1 MAFLPSGYPALGLD
15 PSATHAISTSWW
27 NLDRSLNALIEGI
40 NGRISSRAY
49 STTEGDGNSKNDD
62 TIGGFAWNAHGRRRR
77 VVKFWR
83 NGERRKDL
91 AELCRRGM
99 GQVTLDYVSGCLK
112 ETAVPRF
119 QRAIKEA
126 ASIGEGGGRGG
137 NGAGRG
143 TKKGGKQHRQKEAA
157 RKLLLALN
165 ELCAVKH
172 AFTLVLADVAAD
184 VARCHAKYGVEDTW
198 GHPWAQVGG
207 AEEEEEEEEEE
218 GEVGQEE
225 GKEVGEAEGEE
236 EENEKEESGEDRGA
250 GEEEEWGGEEGGAV
264 EELRESMQ
272 AMLVNATPPQLYD
285 ISTRYASTFFPAR
298 THAHA
303 CMAGLLQEFLS
314 SRFKDVSECMR
325 PFYSEDDDEE
335 EEDGEEEDEEDDE
348 EEVEEGEGEEEE
360 AEDLEESAEK
370 LHSTPVVTSAT
381 PVVATATA
389 GGERYHQHPVSGAEQ
404 ETLAA
409 VLDGLLGTAGEGE
422 EGWGGEDAA
431 YGDGGGSGEGENADS
446 PVCWAG
452 RLEGRM
458 GRAWV
463 WRVQQVMR
471 ALGFSGLSF
480 LSHAVLSAVLLA
492 RLKAHVHASAGAV
505 FDRRI
510 LLRLH
515 RWLQVT
521 ALPFVT
527 ITTCTVTTKASTTGI
542 STSRG
547 DASAI
552 SSCSSR
558 VSDPISAAH
567 LRQWHAWLRHVA
579 GRELCAVR
587 TGQLFDIIVDYPDST
602 PALLDL
608 KDCLENG
615 GGSSLRGAMG
625 GEGAGLGRE
634 GGSGGGGI
642 GGVGNAYG
650 RLVASFRAALANRL
664 LTAGASTADILQ
676 QYVSAIRALRLVD
689 PSGVVLEAV
698 SEPIR
703 QYLRGRKDTIRCI
716 MTLLTQHP
724 SAAPGGAI
732 KAAADVADDVA
743 GEAGDPGDLS
753 LLEELSRA
761 AEGGEGEMGGSG
773 EGEEEGAGL
782 GEDLSAAYA
791 AAERWQP
798 DPIDADPWQSSGQ
811 AQRARDIVRV
821 LAGVFG
827 LAARPDRCRPL
838 AVVRAGTEDEGH
850 SARAGGV
857 PIDADPWQS
866 TGQAQRARDIVRVLA
881 GVWQPDPIDAD
892 PSDLMP
898 TAALLHEHSLM
909 PTAALLHEHSLMPT
923 AALLHEHSL
932 MPTAALL
939 HEHSLMPTAALLHE
953 HSLMPTAA
961 LLHEHSLM
969 PTAALLHE
977 HSLMPTAALLHE
989 HSLMPTAALLHEH
1002 SLMPTAALLH
1012 EHSLMPTAAL
1022 LHEHSLMP
1030 TAALLHEH
1038 SLMPTAALL
1047 HEHSLMPTAAL
1058 LHEHSLMPTAALLH
1072 EHNPIDADP
1081 WQSSGQ
1087 AQRARDIVRVLAG
1100 VFGSREVLLGEYRGM
1115 LAERLVGH
1123 AGYDTDRDVRTL
1135 ELLKLRF
1142 GESNLHACEV
1152 MLRDMADSK
1161 RINGNV
1167 KAAMRKAR
1175 EEARD
1180 LAEARSNIARSKAIM
1195 RRRGLSV
1202 VGTGRGA
1209 ATAQRESRGTGG
1221 GVSGA
1226 GVSGSGVS
1234 GSGSSAW
1241 SQAHT
1246 PEHLVVRGM
1255 ASFSTPPDR
1264 PGRGG
1269 EGGEGGGGGGIVGGG
1284 GASQWFTPDS
1294 FASPPPP
1301 AAAAQAPPGAPA
1313 PPPRAARPNLLS
1325 RWARLR
1331 PDLRSP
1337 TFSGD
1342 RSADRGQP
1350 GNSARTPGQSGGG
1363 SSAMGGNRSAGRG
1376 GQGGLWDVMDALGG
1390 EGSGDEEDE
1399 GEIEGGEEEEEA
1411 KPEEKEELL
1420 EAENL
1425 DATIVSALFWPA
1437 FQEES
1442 VRLPAPVTKLMEE
1455 YSTNYA
1461 TLKAP
1466 RKLQWKANLG
1476 CVTIELEFGNG
1487 RSTQQYTVTPVQAAI
1502 ILKFQTAGAGGGD
1515 KCGGSA
1521 DDGAENGEVNKE
1533 DETRPQW
1540 AASELAAAVGLSVP
1554 VLRRRITFWVNQGV
1568 IVESVATNRSPPEPL
1583 FTAVDYQVDPASAG
1597 AAGDAGGDRD
1607 GDADAAAAAAAG
1619 EGAGLG
1625 GLRGDGEGED
1635 MVAGGELL
1643 IGDEDEEEEGGG
1655 MVASLEAQR
1664 KQESAVHE
1672 SFITGMLT
1680 TFDGLPIERIHN
1692 MLKMFVS
1699 DPPYD
1704 RSLAQLHAFLGVL
1717 VAQEKLELRDGLYR
1731 KKK

>member
-1 MAFLPSGYPALGLD
+1 ML
-15 PSATHAISTSWW
+15 
-27 NLDRSLNALIEGI
+27 RSFP
-40 NGRISSRAY
+40 
-49 STTEGDGNSKNDD
+49 
-62 TIGGFAWNAHGRRRR
+62 GF
-77 VVKFWR
+77 
-83 NGERRKDL
+83 
-91 AELCRRGM
+91 
-99 GQVTLDYVSGCLK
+99 
-112 ETAVPRF
+112 
-119 QRAIKEA
+119 
-126 ASIGEGGGRGG
+126 
-137 NGAGRG
+137 
-143 TKKGGKQHRQKEAA
+143 
-157 RKLLLALN
+157 
-165 ELCAVKH
+165 
-172 AFTLVLADVAAD
+172 
-184 VARCHAKYGVEDTW
+184 
-198 GHPWAQVGG
+198 
-207 AEEEEEEEEEE
+207 
-218 GEVGQEE
+218 
-225 GKEVGEAEGEE
+225 
-236 EENEKEESGEDRGA
+236 
-250 GEEEEWGGEEGGAV
+250 
-264 EELRESMQ
+264 
-272 AMLVNATPPQLYD
+272 
-285 ISTRYASTFFPAR
+285 
-298 THAHA
+298 
-303 CMAGLLQEFLS
+303 
-314 SRFKDVSECMR
+314 
-325 PFYSEDDDEE
+325 
-335 EEDGEEEDEEDDE
+335 
-348 EEVEEGEGEEEE
+348 EEEE
-360 AEDLEESAEK
+360 AVSEGKGRGPRRRLENEMAALEARGRG
-370 LHSTPVVTSAT
+370 VVEGG
-381 PVVATATA
+381 A
-389 GGERYHQHPVSGAEQ
+389 GEGEGDRGEACEAAGAVSRAEQ

-409 VLDGLLGTAGEGE
+409 VLDGLLGTEGEGE
-422 EGWGGEDAA
+422 EGGGEEDAA
-431 YGDGGGSGEGENADS
+431 YGDGGGYGEGGKTDS
-446 PVCWAG
+446 PMCWAG
-452 RLEGRM
+452 RLEERM

-510 LLRLH
+510 LPRLH

-527 ITTCTVTTKASTTGI
+527 ITTCTVTTKTSTTDT

-547 DASAI
+547 DSSAI
-552 SSCSSR
+552 SIRSSR

-615 GGSSLRGAMG
+615 AAAAAAAADATAGAAAVGDSGFSAAAGGAGVEGFGTAALAAAAPPLVALVAAQGGSGLSGVSGVRGAMG
-625 GEGAGLGRE
+625 GEGLGMGGE
-634 GGSGGGGI
+634 SSIGGGS
-642 GGVGNAYG
+642 AYG

-703 QYLRGRKDTIRCI
+703 QYLRGRKCALRLVDPSGVVLEAVSEPIRQYLRGRKCA
-716 MTLLTQHP
+716 LRLVDP
-724 SAAPGGAI
+724 SGVVLEAVSGAI
-732 KAAADVADDVA
+732 KGAADVADDVA

-761 AEGGEGEMGGSG
+761 AEGGEGEAGGSG

-791 AAERWQP
+791 AAERWEP
-798 DPIDADPWQSSGQ
+798 DPVDADPW
-811 AQRARDIVRV
+811 R
-821 LAGVFG
+821 
-827 LAARPDRCRPL
+827 
-838 AVVRAGTEDEGH
+838 
-850 SARAGGV
+850 
-857 PIDADPWQS
+857 
-866 TGQAQRARDIVRVLA
+866 
-881 GVWQPDPIDAD
+881 
-892 PSDLMP
+892 
-898 TAALLHEHSLM
+898 
-909 PTAALLHEHSLMPT
+909 
-923 AALLHEHSL
+923 
-932 MPTAALL
+932 
-939 HEHSLMPTAALLHE
+939 
-953 HSLMPTAA
+953 
-961 LLHEHSLM
+961 
-969 PTAALLHE
+969 
-977 HSLMPTAALLHE
+977 
-989 HSLMPTAALLHEH
+989 
-1002 SLMPTAALLH
+1002 
-1012 EHSLMPTAAL
+1012 
-1022 LHEHSLMP
+1022 
-1030 TAALLHEH
+1030 
-1038 SLMPTAALL
+1038 
-1047 HEHSLMPTAAL
+1047 
-1058 LHEHSLMPTAALLH
+1058 
-1072 EHNPIDADP
+1072 
-1081 WQSSGQ
+1081 SSGQ

-1115 LAERLVGH
+1115 LAERLVGRM
-1123 AGYDTDRDVRTL
+1123 GYDTDRDVRTL

-1167 KAAMRKAR
+1167 KAAMRQAR

-1180 LAEARSNIARSKAIM
+1180 LAEARSNIARSKALM

-1202 VGTGRGA
+1202 VGAGRGA

-1221 GVSGA
+1221 GPSGA

-1269 EGGEGGGGGGIVGGG
+1269 EGGEGGGGGGIVGGASQWFTPESFASPPPPAAPAQAPTGGGGGVG

-1294 FASPPPP
+1294 FASPPPA
-1301 AAAAQAPPGAPA
+1301 AAAAQAPPGAAA

-1331 PDLRSP
+1331 PDLRTP

-1350 GNSARTPGQSGGG
+1350 GNSAHTPSQSGGG
-1363 SSAMGGNRSAGRG
+1363 SSAMGGNRGSGRG
-1376 GQGGLWDVMDALGG
+1376 GQGGFWDVMDALGG
-1390 EGSGDEEDE
+1390 EGGGEENAE
-1399 GEIEGGEEEEEA
+1399 RGRIGEEEEEEEMEGGEEEEEV

-1455 YSTNYA
+1455 YSANYA

-1466 RKLQWKANLG
+1466 RKLQWKGNLG

-1487 RSTQQYTVTPVQAAI
+1487 RNSQQYTVTPVQAAI
-1502 ILKFQTAGAGGGD
+1502 ILKFQTAGAGGEKGAE
-1515 KCGGSA
+1515 SA
-1521 DDGAENGEVNKE
+1521 GDGAENGEANKE
-1533 DETRPQW
+1533 DEAMPQW
-1540 AASELAAAVGLSVP
+1540 AASELASAVGLSVP

-1583 FTAVDYQVDPASAG
+1583 FTVVDHHVDPAASAAAA
-1597 AAGDAGGDRD
+1597 AAGGGGYGDRD
-1607 GDADAAAAAAAG
+1607 GDGDADAAAAG

-1635 MVAGGELL
+1635 LVAGGELL

-1704 RSLAQLHAFLGVL
+1704 RSLAQLHAFLGRKQESAVHESFITGMLTTFDGLPIERIHNMLKMFVSDPPYDRSLAQLHAFLGVL

>member
-1 MAFLPSGYPALGLD
+1 MSPVRTYYFG
-15 PSATHAISTSWW
+15 
-27 NLDRSLNALIEGI
+27 
-40 NGRISSRAY
+40 
-49 STTEGDGNSKNDD
+49 
-62 TIGGFAWNAHGRRRR
+62 
-77 VVKFWR
+77 
-83 NGERRKDL
+83 
-91 AELCRRGM
+91 
-99 GQVTLDYVSGCLK
+99 
-112 ETAVPRF
+112 
-119 QRAIKEA
+119 
-126 ASIGEGGGRGG
+126 
-137 NGAGRG
+137 
-143 TKKGGKQHRQKEAA
+143 
-157 RKLLLALN
+157 
-165 ELCAVKH
+165 
-172 AFTLVLADVAAD
+172 
-184 VARCHAKYGVEDTW
+184 DTW
-198 GHPWAQVGG
+198 GHPWSEVDG
-207 AEEEEEEEEEE
+207 AEEEEEGEEQGE
-218 GEVGQEE
+218 GEGEDEGNEQEE
-225 GKEVGEAEGEE
+225 SGEDGGEGEE
-236 EENEKEESGEDRGA
+236 EEW
-250 GEEEEWGGEEGGAV
+250 EEWGGVEGGAV

-272 AMLVNATPPQLYD
+272 AMLVNATPPQL
-285 ISTRYASTFFPAR
+285 
-298 THAHA
+298 
-303 CMAGLLQEFLS
+303 
-314 SRFKDVSECMR
+314 
-325 PFYSEDDDEE
+325 EDDDEE
-335 EEDGEEEDEEDDE
+335 EEEEEEEDEEDE
-348 EEVEEGEGEEEE
+348 WEEGEEEE
-360 AEDLEESAEK
+360 DGEGEEVEAGYLEESVGK
-370 LHSTPVVTSAT
+370 LQSTPLGTSSTPVA
-381 PVVATATA
+381 ATASA
-389 GGERYHQHPVSGAEQ
+389 GGERYHQHPGERVTPLLNAESPILHGTFPGYREEEAGSEGKGRGPRRRLEDEMAAL
-404 ETLAA
+404 ETRGGRAE
-409 VLDGLLGTAGEGE
+409 GEAGEGDR
-422 EGWGGEDAA
+422 GEAPEA
-431 YGDGGGSGEGENADS
+431 MA
-446 PVCWAG
+446 
-452 RLEGRM
+452 
-458 GRAWV
+458 
-463 WRVQQVMR
+463 VQQVMR
-471 ALGFSGLSF
+471 ALGFSGLLF
-480 LSHAVLSAVLLA
+480 LAHAVLSAVLLA

-510 LLRLH
+510 LPRLH

-527 ITTCTVTTKASTTGI
+527 ITTCTVTTNRTGTTDVNNTTIGG
-542 STSRG
+542 TSRV
-547 DASAI
+547 SAPAVI
-552 SSCSSR
+552 SSRGSR
-558 VSDPISAAH
+558 VSDQISATH

-579 GRELCAVR
+579 GSELCAVR

-615 GGSSLRGAMG
+615 GSMG
-625 GEGAGLGRE
+625 GEGLGM
-634 GGSGGGGI
+634 GGESSIVGGN
-642 GGVGNAYG
+642 VYG
-650 RLVASFRAALANRL
+650 RLVASFRTALANRL

-703 QYLRGRKDTIRCI
+703 QYLRGRKCVLRLVDPSRVVVLEAVSEPIRFASTCEAE
-716 MTLLTQHP
+716 
-724 SAAPGGAI
+724 SECCCAGKGKGGAI
-732 KAAADVADDVA
+732 KSAADVADDVA

-761 AEGGEGEMGGSG
+761 AEGGKGEAGGSG

-782 GEDLSAAYA
+782 GEDLAAAYA
-791 AAERWQP
+791 AVERWQP
-798 DPIDADPWQSSGQ
+798 D
-811 AQRARDIVRV
+811 
-821 LAGVFG
+821 
-827 LAARPDRCRPL
+827 
-838 AVVRAGTEDEGH
+838 
-850 SARAGGV
+850 
-857 PIDADPWQS
+857 
-866 TGQAQRARDIVRVLA
+866 
-881 GVWQPDPIDAD
+881 
-892 PSDLMP
+892 
-898 TAALLHEHSLM
+898 
-909 PTAALLHEHSLMPT
+909 
-923 AALLHEHSL
+923 
-932 MPTAALL
+932 
-939 HEHSLMPTAALLHE
+939 
-953 HSLMPTAA
+953 
-961 LLHEHSLM
+961 
-969 PTAALLHE
+969 
-977 HSLMPTAALLHE
+977 
-989 HSLMPTAALLHEH
+989 
-1002 SLMPTAALLH
+1002 
-1012 EHSLMPTAAL
+1012 
-1022 LHEHSLMP
+1022 
-1030 TAALLHEH
+1030 
-1038 SLMPTAALL
+1038 
-1047 HEHSLMPTAAL
+1047 
-1058 LHEHSLMPTAALLH
+1058 
-1072 EHNPIDADP
+1072 PIDADP

-1115 LAERLVGH
+1115 LAERLVGRMGYDTDRDVRTLELLKACWRSGLLGALGRTLTGTCGH
-1123 AGYDTDRDVRTL
+1123 LNCMLAERLMGRAGYDTDRDVRTL

-1167 KAAMRKAR
+1167 KAAMRQAR

-1180 LAEARSNIARSKAIM
+1180 LAEAREESVDTRGVGKGGWGGGQRVVKQAMRQAREKEAQELAEARALVPVLLVLVLLLFLSTKFSTSPPFPPLSRMVSHSCA
-1195 RRRGLSV
+1195 GQSV
-1202 VGTGRGA
+1202 VGAGRGA

-1294 FASPPPP
+1294 FASSPPAAAAAAQAPPGEFCEVSKQVGEGRRSGSLQTRLLLLLLLLQQQHRHPLWFTPDSFASPPPA

-1331 PDLRSP
+1331 PDLRTP

-1363 SSAMGGNRSAGRG
+1363 SSAMGGNRSTGRG

-1399 GEIEGGEEEEEA
+1399 GEMEGGEEEEEDG

-1476 CVTIELEFGNG
+1476 
-1487 RSTQQYTVTPVQAAI
+1487 
-1502 ILKFQTAGAGGGD
+1502 
-1515 KCGGSA
+1515 
-1521 DDGAENGEVNKE
+1521 
-1533 DETRPQW
+1533 
-1540 AASELAAAVGLSVP
+1540 
-1554 VLRRRITFWVNQGV
+1554 
-1568 IVESVATNRSPPEPL
+1568 
-1583 FTAVDYQVDPASAG
+1583 
-1597 AAGDAGGDRD
+1597 D

>member
-198 GHPWAQVGG
+198 GHPWAEVGG

-389 GGERYHQHPVSGAEQ
+389 GGERYHQHPGERLTPLLDAENQNLHGSFPGFGEEEAGSEGKGRGPRRRLEDEMAALEARGRGVVERGAGEGEGDRGEVREAAGAVSGAEQ

-761 AEGGEGEMGGSG
+761 AEGGEGETGGSG

-782 GEDLSAAYA
+782 GEDLSVAYA

-850 SARAGGV
+850 STRAGRV

-881 GVWQPDPIDAD
+881 GVWQPDLIDTD
-892 PSDLMP
+892 PWQSSGQAKRARDIVRVLAGIWQP
-898 TAALLHEHSLM
+898 D
-909 PTAALLHEHSLMPT
+909 
-923 AALLHEHSL
+923 
-932 MPTAALL
+932 
-939 HEHSLMPTAALLHE
+939 
-953 HSLMPTAA
+953 
-961 LLHEHSLM
+961 
-969 PTAALLHE
+969 
-977 HSLMPTAALLHE
+977 
-989 HSLMPTAALLHEH
+989 
-1002 SLMPTAALLH
+1002 
-1012 EHSLMPTAAL
+1012 
-1022 LHEHSLMP
+1022 
-1030 TAALLHEH
+1030 
-1038 SLMPTAALL
+1038 
-1047 HEHSLMPTAAL
+1047 
-1058 LHEHSLMPTAALLH
+1058 
-1072 EHNPIDADP
+1072 PIDADP

-1115 LAERLVGH
+1115 LAERLVGR

-1135 ELLKLRF
+1135 ELLKVRGQVLLGGYRGMLAERLVGRAGYDTDGDVRTLELRKLRF

-1269 EGGEGGGGGGIVGGG
+1269 EGGDGGGGGGIVGGG

-1331 PDLRSP
+1331 PDLRTP

-1363 SSAMGGNRSAGRG
+1363 SSAMGGNRSTGRG

-1399 GEIEGGEEEEEA
+1399 GEIEGGEEEEEEA

-1554 VLRRRITFWVNQGV
+1554 VLR
-1568 IVESVATNRSPPEPL
+1568 
-1583 FTAVDYQVDPASAG
+1583 
-1597 AAGDAGGDRD
+1597 
-1607 GDADAAAAAAAG
+1607 
-1619 EGAGLG
+1619 
-1625 GLRGDGEGED
+1625 
-1635 MVAGGELL
+1635 GELL

>member
-389 GGERYHQHPVSGAEQ
+389 GGERYHQHPGERLTPLLDAENQNLHGSFPGFGEEEAGSEGKGRGPRRRLEDEMAALEARGRGVVERGAGEGEGDRGEVREAAGAVSGAEQ

-615 GGSSLRGAMG
+615 GAAAAADATAANAGSTADFGGAAVVEGFGTAAFAAAAPPLIALVAAQGGSSLRGAMG

-798 DPIDADPWQSSGQ
+798 DPIDADPWQSWQ
-811 AQRARDIVRV
+811 
-821 LAGVFG
+821 
-827 LAARPDRCRPL
+827 P
-838 AVVRAGTEDEGH
+838 
-850 SARAGGV
+850 V

-881 GVWQPDPIDAD
+881 GVWQPD
-892 PSDLMP
+892 
-898 TAALLHEHSLM
+898 
-909 PTAALLHEHSLMPT
+909 
-923 AALLHEHSL
+923 
-932 MPTAALL
+932 
-939 HEHSLMPTAALLHE
+939 
-953 HSLMPTAA
+953 
-961 LLHEHSLM
+961 
-969 PTAALLHE
+969 
-977 HSLMPTAALLHE
+977 
-989 HSLMPTAALLHEH
+989 
-1002 SLMPTAALLH
+1002 
-1012 EHSLMPTAAL
+1012 
-1022 LHEHSLMP
+1022 
-1030 TAALLHEH
+1030 
-1038 SLMPTAALL
+1038 
-1047 HEHSLMPTAAL
+1047 
-1058 LHEHSLMPTAALLH
+1058 
-1072 EHNPIDADP
+1072 PIDADP

-1115 LAERLVGH
+1115 LAERLVGR

-1135 ELLKLRF
+1135 ELLKVRGQVLLGGYQGMLAERLVGRAGYDTDRDVRTLELRKLRF

-1331 PDLRSP
+1331 PDLRTP